1 MYDVFFAQLGTENQN
16 IIDHKSY
23 IKLYQTSDI
32 IHHKS
37 DIIHLRIML
46 KIAIQKSGRLYEDS
60 IKLLKEC
67 GIELNNGNKQLKAV
81 AFNFPLEV
89 YFLRDDDIPQY
100 IYDGVADIGIV
111 GENVMLEKNKE
122 IDLIYRLGFGRCRL
136 SIAVPKSMQ
145 YQSIEDLEGLK
156 IATSYATI
164 LQDFLTSKNVN
175 AEIHEISGSVEIAP
189 GIGLADAICD
199 LVSSGST
206 LFTNGLK
213 EAEVILKSE
222 AVLAANKNLSA
233 ENKLVLEKLLLRIN
247 AVKTA
252 KNNKYIILN
261 APNHQLKNI
270 SSVLPGMKSPT
281 VTPLAEEGWSSVQ
294 SVVNENDFWDVIEKL
309 KQFEAEGI
317 LVLPI
322 EKMIV

>member
-1 MYDVFFAQLGTENQN
+1 
-16 IIDHKSY
+16 
-23 IKLYQTSDI
+23 
-32 IHHKS
+32 
-37 DIIHLRIML
+37 ML

-67 GIELNNGNKQLKAV
+67 GIQLNNGNKQLKTIAE
-81 AFNFPLEV
+81 NFPLEV

-100 IYDGVADIGIV
+100 VYDGVADIGIV
-111 GENVMLEKNKE
+111 GENVLLEKNKD
-122 IDLIYRLGFGRCRL
+122 IDLVYRLGFGKCKL
-136 SIAVPKSMQ
+136 SIAVPKNMQ
-145 YQSIEDLEGLK
+145 YKSIDDLKGLK
-156 IATSYATI
+156 IATTYSNI
-164 LQDFLTSKNVN
+164 LQKYLNEKNCNV
-175 AEIHEISGSVEIAP
+175 EIHEISGSVEIAP

-213 EAEVILKSE
+213 EVEVILKSE
-222 AVLAANKNLSA
+222 AVLAVNKNLSA
-233 ENKLVLEKLLLRIN
+233 ENKKLLEKLLLRIN

-294 SVVNENDFWDVIEKL
+294 SVVNENDFWEVIEKL

-322 EKMIV
+322 EKMLV